1 MTPNDRVETLTAL
14 TERLAACL
22 EHETALLGKRRREG
36 LTELQRE
43 KSRLAQAYEG
53 EIRLLKEGSA
63 SLAGAEPAR
72 LRRLTESGRRL
83 QEAVT
88 RNERALKAARTVNER
103 ILTAMVD
110 AIETQRGRPVGYT
123 GRGARPPAA
132 APRRAGAVA
141 AVTLDQRF

>member
-1 MTPNDRVETLTAL
+1 MTPNDRIETLTAL
-14 TERLAACL
+14 TERLAICL
-22 EHETALLGKRRREG
+22 EREAALLGDRQRG
-36 LTELQRE
+36 ALADLQHE
-43 KSRLAQAYEG
+43 KSRLAQAYEA
-53 EIRLLKEGSA
+53 ELKLLMEGRA

-72 LRRLTESGRRL
+72 LRTLTESGRRL

-88 RNERALKAARTVNER
+88 RNERALRAAKTVNER

-110 AIETQRGRPVGYT
+110 AIETQRGKPVGYT

-141 AVTLDQRF
+141 AITLDQRF